1 MLKTYLITEICR
13 AAENVPTWLGWTL
26 VGVLAV
32 ASITLIGAIAY
43 IIWESGR

>member
-1 MLKTYLITEICR
+1 MFRTYLITEICK

-26 VGVLAV
+26 VGVLAA

-43 IIWESGR
+43 IIWESRQ